1 VTTSQTPAGP
11 QFPGPAGQTG
21 TGGADV
27 ALGKGSSPLVP
38 HWPDAPAEPP
48 PCVCGDP
55 RVVHDIARD
64 GETRTRCLTW
74 LGPRGRPCGCEKYEP
89 ESRGDGE

>member
-1 VTTSQTPAGP
+1 MNETPAGP

-48 PCVCGDP
+48 PC
-55 RVVHDIARD
+55 
-64 GETRTRCLTW
+64 
-74 LGPRGRPCGCEKYEP
+74 GCEKYEP